1 MCMSPEQ
8 KRQIEEARR
17 ESIEKTYNVNAAGEK
32 TSLKEFD
39 KFSNQVNN
47 E

>member
-1 MCMSPEQ
+1 MMSPEQ

-17 ESIEKTYNVNAAGEK
+17 ESLEKSVNVGADGEK
-32 TSLKEFD
+32 HAYEPVC
-39 KFSNQVNN
+39 NQINN

>member
-1 MCMSPEQ
+1 MNENQ

-17 ESIEKTYNVNAAGEK
+17 ESIEKSENVCANGEK
-32 TSLKEFD
+32 KGEREYDEFA
-39 KFSNQVNN
+39 NQINN

>member
-1 MCMSPEQ
+1 MSPEQ

-17 ESIEKTYNVNAAGEK
+17 ESIEKTFNVSADGLK
-32 TSLKEFD
+32 RPLKEFD
-39 KFSNQVNN
+39 AFSNQINN

>member
-1 MCMSPEQ
+1 MNECQ

-17 ESIEKTYNVNAAGEK
+17 ESEEKSVGVNAAGEK

-39 KFSNQVNN
+39 NFSNQVND

>member
-1 MCMSPEQ
+1 MMSPEQ

-17 ESIEKTYNVNAAGEK
+17 ESIEKSHNVCADGERHAE
-32 TSLKEFD
+32 KEYGQFA
-39 KFSNQVNN
+39 NQINN

>member
-1 MCMSPEQ
+1 MSPEQ

-17 ESIEKTYNVNAAGEK
+17 ESIEKTFNVNAAGEK
-32 TSLKEFD
+32 RQEPAVC
-39 KFSNQVNN
+39 NQIDN